1 MPADS
6 KRVAFELMAAPSRP
20 LTVRVL
26 DGAGRVRATL
36 DKAREGHIVNID
48 REPTVEKEVWLL
60 DVLECGD
67 KGFFDLRMG
76 GGVVAVLSDSPEACL
91 ENVKKK

>member
-1 MPADS
+1 MQKQQHGCERLACGVVVPAES
-6 KRVAFELMAAPSRP
+6 KKVAFELMAAPPRP

-48 REPTVEKEVWLL
+48 REPTVEKGYVRVRYNVERLL
-60 DVLECGD
+60 
-67 KGFFDLRMG
+67 F
-76 GGVVAVLSDSPEACL
+76 
-91 ENVKKK
+91 

>member
-1 MPADS
+1 MPAES
-6 KRVAFELMAAPSRP
+6 KKVAFEMMAAPSRP

-48 REPTVEKEVWLL
+48 REPTVEKGYVRVRYNVERLL
-60 DVLECGD
+60 
-67 KGFFDLRMG
+67 F
-76 GGVVAVLSDSPEACL
+76 
-91 ENVKKK
+91 